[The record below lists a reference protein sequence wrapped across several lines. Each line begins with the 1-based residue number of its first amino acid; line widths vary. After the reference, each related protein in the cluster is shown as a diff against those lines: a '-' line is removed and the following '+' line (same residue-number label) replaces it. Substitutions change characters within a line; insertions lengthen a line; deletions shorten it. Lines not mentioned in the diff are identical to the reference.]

1 MSRAQG
7 NLLAQINGI
16 SGTQEMGW
24 QRICLLESA
33 LSPFMPE
40 AGLSLIKLSRW
51 FVCMFYIFLVLIS
64 SCNSDLEL
72 GRAGFKLWV
81 SRVCQHG
88 LGQVIHFPVLNVSLW
103 TGDKCYCLTPGDQEG
118 VLRTRYLKQK

>member
-33 LSPFMPE
+33 LPPFMPA
-40 AGLSLIKLSRW
+40 AGVSLIKFSRW
-51 FVCMFYIFLVLIS
+51 FICIFKILLLLIS
-64 SCNSDLEL
+64 SCSSDLEL
-72 GRAGFKLWV
+72 RRAGFKLCIG
-81 SRVCQHG
+81 RVCQHG
-88 LGQVIHFPVLNVSLW
+88 LGQVINLPVLQ
-103 TGDKCYCLTPGDQEG
+103 CLSVE
-118 VLRTRYLKQK
+118 RR